1 MRSISRIWSA
11 VTAGTATRPE
21 VNRIF
26 LRISVM
32 VENPHDMPVGIEE
45 EKALLKAQ
53 SCIVENHRAW
63 QD

>member
-1 MRSISRIWSA
+1 
-11 VTAGTATRPE
+11 

-32 VENPHDMPVGIEE
+32 VDNPHDMPVGIVD